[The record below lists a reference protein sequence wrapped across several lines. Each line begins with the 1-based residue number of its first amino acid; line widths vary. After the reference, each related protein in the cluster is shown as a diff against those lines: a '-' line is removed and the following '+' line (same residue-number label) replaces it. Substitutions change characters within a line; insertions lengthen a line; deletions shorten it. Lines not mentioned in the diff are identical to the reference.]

1 MNIFGRLYINLNQ
14 SRNDRLVWKFVRK
27 GLCSVRSF
35 YVTLEGIDG
44 LFKISSVKIL
54 CGED

>member
-1 MNIFGRLYINLNQ
+1 MNIFGRLYINLNR

-35 YVTLEGIDG
+35 YVTLDG